1 MYEAMGDVKDKDGN
15 ITQSGVLGWDENI
28 LSDLRELT
36 RTAQDDTG
44 LVKLI
49 IDGKTLPQLSS
60 EELQMVEDITANF
73 THIIENTGKR
83 IVSGRSEN
91 LAALSS
97 EWIGQLKS
105 KKDIGKLEEAVSNAI
120 ITNNLKPIYYFKRLG
135 KVGERL
141 FGDILDA
148 QSDCMRN
155 WESAQTFIDEAK
167 KKYGYNDWVNS
178 EPIKIQTSHGEEL
191 TLTAEQAMQLYA
203 SFERQKRHYGSAEHI
218 TIGGVVFTDEVGK
231 RNIFPPDVFFFGKVF
246 KHGSFAGLAR
256 TGKQNCRPSL

>member
-1 MYEAMGDVKDKDGN
+1 M
-15 ITQSGVLGWDENI
+15 
-28 LSDLRELT
+28 
-36 RTAQDDTG
+36 
-44 LVKLI
+44 
-49 IDGKTLPQLSS
+49 
-60 EELQMVEDITANF
+60 
-73 THIIENTGKR
+73 
-83 IVSGRSEN
+83 
-91 LAALSS
+91 
-97 EWIGQLKS
+97 
-105 KKDIGKLEEAVSNAI
+105 GKLEEAVTRAI